1 MKYFVFLLLF
11 GFFSTSIFAQ
21 SNIKYEMTGLIKLK
35 STDRDGY
42 TYSIEFFI
50 EKDSVKG
57 YSLTNIGSPEE
68 IKSTL
73 VGKINGNKIFLVEK
87 DVVYAP
93 PGANSFC
100 YFEINGTIDADRI
113 SINGDF
119 KSFQDRYPHELCNTG
134 YVSLTSKIK
143 IPQTVEDKESPKIK
157 IDTVKFNKE
166 FLTIKDKVKLTKD
179 ARFTFYTT
187 DQQVKLSLWDK
198 NDLDGDVISVEYD
211 GNEILKNYR
220 LDAKPLELNL
230 NISDATQTLIIK
242 AENEGAIEPNTTG
255 LKLQDVNR
263 EQSMQLDFHPQE
275 QVEIEIKKMGAEE

>member
-1 MKYFVFLLLF
+1 MKYFVFLL
-11 GFFSTSIFAQ
+11 FFSSFFTTILAQ
-21 SNIKYEMTGLIKLK
+21 SNTKYEMTGLIKLK

-50 EKDSVKG
+50 VKDSVKG
-57 YSLTNIGSPEE
+57 YSLTNIGTPEE

-73 VGKINGNKIFLVEK
+73 VGKISGNKIFLVEK

-100 YFEINGTIDADRI
+100 FFEINGTIDADRT

-119 KSFQDRYPHELCNTG
+119 RSFQDSYPHELCNTG

-143 IPQTVEDKESPKIK
+143 IPQTIEEKELPKIK
-157 IDTVKFNKE
+157 IDSVKFNKE
-166 FLTIKDKVKLTKD
+166 LLSIKDKVKLTKD
-179 ARFTFYTT
+179 AKFTFYTT

-198 NDLDGDVISVEYD
+198 NDLDGDMISVEYD
-211 GNEILKNYR
+211 GNMILNNYK

-230 NISDATQTLIIK
+230 NVTAASQTLKIR

-263 EQSMQLDFHPQE
+263 EQSMQLDLHPQE
-275 QVEIEIKKMGAEE
+275 QVEIEIIKMEAED